1 MASFSVVNNLPGISA
16 QQQAGINQLGLQRT
30 LYRLSSGLRINSGRD
45 DAAGLAIADGL
56 RAQIRSLQQ
65 SVRNANDGIGYLQI
79 ADSALGEVTNL
90 LNRAAQLLS
99 EAASDTNAGGEAAIE
114 AELAQIYQEIDR
126 VGSATT
132 FNGAT
137 IFAAGTLNVFV
148 GDTTNVSAATAQIQ
162 ITTSALSTSELAIS
176 AGVTGTGS
184 SIAVAI
190 DNTGGTAS
198 AGLMLTE
205 IATAIDTVAAK
216 RGDLGAKMNRMDNA
230 VNIMGA
236 QLQNLTAAESQ
247 IRDAN
252 MAEEVAN
259 LTRYQILSQVGLAA
273 MAQANAVPQ
282 GVLALLQ

>member
-1 MASFSVVNNLPGISA
+1 MPSFSVVNNLPGIVA
-16 QQQAGINQLGLQRT
+16 QQQAGVNQTGLQRT

-65 SVRNANDGIGYLQI
+65 SIRNANDGIGYLQI

-99 EAASDTNAGGEAAIE
+99 QAASDPNAGGETAIE
-114 AELAQIYQEIDR
+114 AELSELYQEIDR
-126 VGSATT
+126 VGGATT

-137 IFAAGTLNVFV
+137 IFVEGDLNIFI
-148 GDTTNVSAATAQIQ
+148 GDTTNVSAATAQIS
-162 ITTSALSTSELAIS
+162 ITTSALSTAELALS
-176 AGVTGTGS
+176 TGVTGTGA
-184 SIAVAI
+184 SIAVDI
-190 DNTGGTAS
+190 DNTGAAS
-198 AGLMLTE
+198 AAVMLTE
-205 IATAIDTVAAK
+205 VATAIDTVAAK
-216 RGDLGAKMNRMDNA
+216 RGNLGAKMNRMDNA
-230 VNIMGA
+230 VSIMQA

-247 IRDAN
+247 IRDAD

-259 LTRYQILSQVGLAA
+259 LTRFQILSQVGLAA

>member
-1 MASFSVVNNLPGISA
+1 MPSFSVVNNLPGIVA
-16 QQQAGINQLGLQRT
+16 QQQAGVNQTGLQRT

-56 RAQIRSLQQ
+56 RAQVRSLQQ
-65 SVRNANDGIGYLQI
+65 SIRNANDGVGYLQI

-99 EAASDTNAGGEAAIE
+99 QAASDPNAGGETAIE
-114 AELAQIYQEIDR
+114 AELAQLYQEIDR
-126 VGSATT
+126 VGGATN

-137 IFAAGTLNVFV
+137 IFAAGDLNIFV
-148 GDTTNVSAATAQIQ
+148 GDTTNVAAATAQIS
-162 ITTSALSTSELAIS
+162 ITTSALSTAELALT

-184 SIAVAI
+184 SIAVDI
-190 DNTGGTAS
+190 DNTGATS
-198 AGLMLTE
+198 AAAMLTE
-205 IATAIDTVAAK
+205 VATAIDTVAAK
-216 RGDLGAKMNRMDNA
+216 RWNLGAKMNRLDNA
-230 VNIMGA
+230 VSIMQA

-247 IRDAN
+247 IRDAD

-259 LTRYQILSQVGLAA
+259 LTRFQILSQVGLAA